1 MSDGTDETTEP
12 IISLIDALGKEITIR
27 QTMLAGEMD
36 YTAFTDCFKKTD
48 KAFTPNDIVVLNF
61 TDFL

>member
-1 MSDGTDETTEP
+1 MLDGTDETIEP

-27 QTMLAGEMD
+27 QTMLASEMD
-36 YTAFTDCFKKTD
+36 YTAFTDCFQKTG
-48 KAFTPNDIVVLNF
+48 KAFAPNDIVVLNF